1 MDTAFLAPRTPVEEA
16 LAQIWADVMGL
27 DQVGIDDD
35 FMELGGDSLRA
46 SQVVSRVLGVLGV
59 DIPLR
64 SLVQASKVAD
74 MALAVT
80 QSHAPQKG
88 DTEMASVLAELEAMS
103 SEQVRKSQADQ
114 KSPRTEMGG

>member
-1 MDTAFLAPRTPVEEA
+1 
-16 LAQIWADVMGL
+16 
-27 DQVGIDDD
+27 
-35 FMELGGDSLRA
+35 
-46 SQVVSRVLGVLGV
+46 
-59 DIPLR
+59 
-64 SLVQASKVAD
+64 

-103 SEQVRKSQADQ
+103 LEQVRKSQADQ